1 MAQITDSSVRDIL
14 MVDSMHITLTLLL
27 QIYECKNLLEAIYF
41 MYINLLLFENIIFEI
56 FKFKFLLEW
65 VYDNNI
71 NAKKNKIK

>member
-27 QIYECKNLLEAIYF
+27 QIYECKNLLEAIYS
-41 MYINLLLFENIIFEI
+41 MYIKLLLFENIIFEL

-71 NAKKNKIK
+71 NAKKKIK

>member
-1 MAQITDSSVRDIL
+1 

-27 QIYECKNLLEAIYF
+27 QIYECKNLLEAIYS
-41 MYINLLLFENIIFEI
+41 MYIKLLLFENIIFEF

-71 NAKKNKIK
+71 NAKNKIK

>member
-1 MAQITDSSVRDIL
+1 

-27 QIYECKNLLEAIYF
+27 QIYECKNLLEAVYS
-41 MYINLLLFENIIFEI
+41 MYINLLLFENIIFEF

-71 NAKKNKIK
+71 NAKKIK